1 MSPNDKKADPH
12 EQTSFIE
19 QMSRSGHFHLWGF
32 RGYAPAPEMIPVE
45 HACTLEFA
53 WNARPS
59 EVDDQL
65 GQLELFGA
73 NDKLVWSNV
82 HFYEAEIEVARL
94 LLLALLLILLRL
106 AVPLRDGREMEAARP
121 DFVAS
126 SSCEEREI
134 KPKVSPDTPA
144 LEAARIALRERYP
157 AGDFGNVKTV
167 VLEAEK
173 GPEGARALARHRSP
187 ANGKGTGAGDSLT
200 SVAGCAITPAE
211 KGAIHGPDHNRRAG
225 VHLHRGCCRHA
236 APARPRRD

>member
-1 MSPNDKKADPH
+1 VLVKPVIIDAATALRILMSPNDKKADPH
-12 EQTSFIE
+12 EQTTFIE

-45 HACTLEFA
+45 HVCTLEFA

-65 GQLELFGA
+65 GQLELLGA

-121 DFVAS
+121 DLW
-126 SSCEEREI
+126 
-134 KPKVSPDTPA
+134 P
-144 LEAARIALRERYP
+144 
-157 AGDFGNVKTV
+157 
-167 VLEAEK
+167 
-173 GPEGARALARHRSP
+173 
-187 ANGKGTGAGDSLT
+187 
-200 SVAGCAITPAE
+200 
-211 KGAIHGPDHNRRAG
+211 
-225 VHLHRGCCRHA
+225 
-236 APARPRRD
+236 RPRARSARSSPRSHPTRPPLKRPGLLYVNVTRQATLAT